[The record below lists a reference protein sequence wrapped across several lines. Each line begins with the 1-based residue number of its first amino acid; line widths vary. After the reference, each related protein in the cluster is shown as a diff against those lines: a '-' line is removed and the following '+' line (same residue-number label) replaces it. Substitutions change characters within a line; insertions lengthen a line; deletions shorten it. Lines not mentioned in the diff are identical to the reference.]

1 MASSLDFPST
11 PANGFIHTDS
21 LGQRWQYDSTF
32 NAWTPMGGPVGYT
45 GTVVVGT
52 KTLTFA
58 DGILRGVA

>member
-1 MASSLDFPST
+1 
-11 PANGFIHTDS
+11 
-21 LGQRWQYDSTF
+21 
-32 NAWTPMGGPVGYT
+32 MGGPVGYT